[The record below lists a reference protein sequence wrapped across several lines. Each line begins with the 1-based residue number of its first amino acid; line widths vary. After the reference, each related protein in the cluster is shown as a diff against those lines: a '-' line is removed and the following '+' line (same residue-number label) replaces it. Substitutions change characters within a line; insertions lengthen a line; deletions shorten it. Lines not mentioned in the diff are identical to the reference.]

1 MMRALGQRFLKSI
14 AGTAAI
20 EFAIIAPMM
29 VVLIAG
35 VVEVGRAYQVYN
47 AANRLATQYAIAW
60 ADCSDTP
67 AGTCNT
73 EASYFNNA
81 SSIANIAPQLIANKL
96 SLTMFQITMVG
107 TTPTVVYASPS
118 GATPSSTQIAAAQAV
133 LTNGQSGIIV
143 TSTYT
148 HTLQY
153 FQAAMTSAL
162 SSYLTASFTA
172 VQLKY

>member
-1 MMRALGQRFLKSI
+1 MSALLKRLLKSTP
-14 AGTAAI
+14 GTAAI
-20 EFAIIAPMM
+20 EFAFIAPLM

-35 VVEVGRAYQVYN
+35 VLEVGRAYQVYN

-60 ADCSDTP
+60 ADCSDIP

-73 EASYFNNA
+73 ELGYFNTI
-81 SSIANIAPQLIANKL
+81 SSIANIAPQLTVSQL
-96 SLTMFQITMVG
+96 SLTMFQVTMVG
-107 TTPTVVYASPS
+107 TNPSVVYASPS
-118 GATPSSTQIAAAQAV
+118 GATPSSAQISAVQAI
-133 LTNGQSGIIV
+133 LTSGQSGIIV
-143 TSTYT
+143 TTTYT

-153 FQAAMTSAL
+153 FQSLMTTAL